1 MRRVLIALMVL
12 TGAAWAS
19 GGQVTLPVDD
29 RAAVRFAVIGDSGN
43 GQQAQ
48 YDVGRQMVLAHRA
61 FPFEF
66 VVMAGDNLLGSQTR
80 RDFVDKFEIPYG
92 PLLRMRIPFYAA
104 LGNHDEPANRDYPG
118 FNMGGQ
124 RYYSFVRGRA
134 RFFVFDTNVMDP
146 KQLAWIESSLQAST
160 DEWKIAVFHHPIY
173 SDGNRHGSHIQLRVA
188 LEPLLTKYGV
198 DVVLA
203 GHDHIYERIKPQK
216 GITHFIVGS
225 SGQLRKGGLTPSAM
239 TAAGFDQD
247 QAFMVATI
255 IADEMSFQAVSRT
268 GVIVDSGVIRR
279 RDKSEPTP

>member
-1 MRRVLIALMVL
+1 MRRFLMML
-12 TGAAWAS
+12 MMFTGATAWAG

-29 RAAVRFAVIGDSGN
+29 REAVRFAVIGDNGN
-43 GQQAQ
+43 GQPAQ
-48 YDVGRQMVLAHRA
+48 YEVGRQMLTAHGA

-66 VVMAGDNLLGSQTR
+66 VVMVGDNMYGSQAR

-92 PLLRMRIPFYAA
+92 PLLRMKIPFYAA
-104 LGNHDEPANRDYPG
+104 LGNHDEPTNREYPG

-124 RYYSFVRGRA
+124 RYYSFVRGKA
-134 RFFVFDTNVMDP
+134 RFFVFDTNFMDP
-146 KQLAWIESSLQAST
+146 KQLAWIESSLQAAT

-173 SDGNRHGSHIQLRVA
+173 SDGDRHGSNIQMRVA

-198 DVVLA
+198 DVALT
-203 GHDHIYERIKPQK
+203 GHEHIYERIKPQK

-255 IADEMSFQAVSRT
+255 IGDEMSFQAVSRT
-268 GVIVDSGVIRR
+268 GVIVDAGVIRR
-279 RDKSEPTP
+279 RDKS

>member
-1 MRRVLIALMVL
+1 MRRFLMLLMVL
-12 TGAAWAS
+12 TGATALAG

-29 RAAVRFAVIGDSGN
+29 REAVRFAVIGDYGN

-48 YDVGRQMVLAHRA
+48 YDVGRQLLLAHGV

-66 VVMAGDNLLGSQTR
+66 IVTVGDNLYGSQAR

-104 LGNHDEPANRDYPG
+104 LGNHDEPTNREYPG

-124 RYYSFVRGRA
+124 RYYSFVRGKA

-146 KQLAWIESSLQAST
+146 KQLAWVESSLQAST
-160 DEWKIAVFHHPIY
+160 DPWKIAVFHHPIY
-173 SDGNRHGSHIQLRVA
+173 SDGDRHGSNIQLRVA

-198 DVVLA
+198 DVALT
-203 GHDHIYERIKPQK
+203 GHEHIYERVKPQK

-225 SGQLRKGGLTPSAM
+225 SGQLRKGGMTASAM

-255 IADEMSFQAVSRT
+255 IGDEMWFQAVSRT
-268 GVIVDSGVIRR
+268 GVIVDSGVIQRR
-279 RDKSEPTP
+279 AKS

>member
-1 MRRVLIALMVL
+1 MRRFLML
-12 TGAAWAS
+12 LMMFTGATAWAG

-29 RAAVRFAVIGDSGN
+29 REAVRFAVIGDNGN
-43 GQQAQ
+43 GQPAQ
-48 YDVGRQMVLAHRA
+48 YEVGRQMLTAHGA

-66 VVMAGDNLLGSQTR
+66 VVMVGDNMYGSQAR

-92 PLLRMRIPFYAA
+92 PLLRMKIPFYAA
-104 LGNHDEPANRDYPG
+104 LGNHDEPTNREYPG

-124 RYYSFVRGRA
+124 RYYSFVRGKA
-134 RFFVFDTNVMDP
+134 RFFVFDTNFMDP
-146 KQLAWIESSLQAST
+146 KQLAWIESSLQAAT

-173 SDGNRHGSHIQLRVA
+173 SDGDRHGSNIQMRVA

-198 DVVLA
+198 DIALT
-203 GHDHIYERIKPQK
+203 GHEHIYERIKPQK

-255 IADEMSFQAVSRT
+255 IGDEMSFQAVSRT
-268 GVIVDSGVIRR
+268 GVIVDAGVIRR
-279 RDKSEPTP
+279 RDKS